1 MSGWQESDGSLGSQR
16 VGPVCTFAQKPSEI
30 EADGTTRALQCWLQK
45 LEYGQM
51 QVKQLTKDQLAS
63 SLRTQ
68 KAITNMEKRQ
78 DYKQAEPQDFLRH
91 WRQSRKEERGLL
103 LASAMSK
110 HLNAGVCCLPSCL
123 LWMGSLCV
131 AKRAMRIWEAEAPR
145 EQAAQASAPASQV
158 ECELGEFTVEEW
170 QAWLDGQK
178 RLQAG
183 SAAPSQPDQ
192 TASSSSGAAVSNG
205 H

>member
-1 MSGWQESDGSLGSQR
+1 
-16 VGPVCTFAQKPSEI
+16 
-30 EADGTTRALQCWLQK
+30 
-45 LEYGQM
+45 M
-51 QVKQLTKDQLAS
+51 QVKQVAKEQLAS
-63 SLRTQ
+63 SQRSQ
-68 KAITNMEKRQ
+68 KAICNMEKRQ
-78 DYKQAEPQDFLRH
+78 DYQLAEPQDFLRH

-110 HLNAGVCCLPSCL
+110 HLNAGVCCLPNCL

-145 EQAAQASAPASQV
+145 EQAAQASAAASQV

-183 SAAPSQPDQ
+183 SAAPSQPEQ
-192 TASSSSGAAVSNG
+192 TASSSRGAAVSNS